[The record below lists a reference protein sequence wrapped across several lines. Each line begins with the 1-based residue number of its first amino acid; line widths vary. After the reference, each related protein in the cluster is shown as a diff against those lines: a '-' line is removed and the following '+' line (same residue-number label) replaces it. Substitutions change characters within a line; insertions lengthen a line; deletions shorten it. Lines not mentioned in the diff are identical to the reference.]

1 LRRYTNWSLILVMGI
16 LAVAAITSRTW
27 IPEIQPS
34 LVSEPAVERF
44 ACPRFVTSE
53 QCDNLRRINDVNPQL
68 AENLREG
75 LDPDNDLETL
85 EEPTIEQ
92 LATDL
97 NPNTSDEPQISRVK
111 VGTFSDIDII
121 RTASGEV
128 GIYEIIFPND
138 PSQAWRYL
146 SFGEEF
152 RVISAADLRVYLS
165 SQSNPNADNPEG
177 VFEDEPLEVAL
188 LKGNIGNQN
197 FELDRSLDLN
207 QYRSVVIYSEEYDII
222 VATAPIVTN

>member
-1 LRRYTNWSLILVMGI
+1 MRRYTNWSLIFVMGI
-16 LAVAAITSRTW
+16 FVLAAVTSRTW
-27 IPEIQPS
+27 IPEIQSS
-34 LVSEPAVERF
+34 LVEEPEIERF
-44 ACPRFVTSE
+44 GCPGYISSQ
-53 QCDNLRRINDVNPQL
+53 QCENLRNIDEVNSQL

-75 LDPDNDLETL
+75 LDPENDLETF

-128 GIYEIIFPND
+128 GIYEIIFPNE
-138 PSQAWRYL
+138 PSQAWRFL
-146 SFGEEF
+146 SFDEEF

-165 SQSNPNADNPEG
+165 PQANPDADNPEI
-177 VFEDEPLEVAL
+177 VLEDNPLEVAL

-197 FELDRSLDLN
+197 FELDGNLDLS

>member
-1 LRRYTNWSLILVMGI
+1 MMGI
-16 LAVAAITSRTW
+16 LAIAALTSRTW

-34 LVSEPAVERF
+34 LVNEPDVEQF
-44 ACPRFVTSE
+44 GCPNFISDD
-53 QCDNLRRINDVNPQL
+53 QCENLRNINEVNPQL

-75 LDPDNDLETL
+75 LDPDNDLEAL
-85 EEPTIEQ
+85 EEPAIEE
-92 LATDL
+92 LADEL

-111 VGTFSDIDII
+111 VGTFSNIDII

-138 PSQAWRYL
+138 PTQAWRFL
-146 SFGEEF
+146 AFDEEF

-165 SQSNPNADNPEG
+165 PQANPDEDNPET
-177 VFEDEPLEVAL
+177 VFEGDPLEVAL
-188 LKGNIGNQN
+188 LKGNIGSQN
-197 FELDRSLDLN
+197 FELDRTLDLN